1 MVSTVVFALLG
12 GVGEHLYFLISMDV
26 VFNSFCLICSMKF
39 GDHLYNRF
47 FVGCNHC
54 LNYFSE
60 KRKEEKEMGEVQL
73 DLGER
78 VQTSR
83 KKEGGGK
90 KKDEGRG
97 NL

>member
-1 MVSTVVFALLG
+1 MVSTVVFLLLG

-26 VFNSFCLICSMKF
+26 VFNSFCLVCSMKF

-54 LNYFSE
+54 LNYLSE

-90 KKDEGRG
+90 EKDEGRG